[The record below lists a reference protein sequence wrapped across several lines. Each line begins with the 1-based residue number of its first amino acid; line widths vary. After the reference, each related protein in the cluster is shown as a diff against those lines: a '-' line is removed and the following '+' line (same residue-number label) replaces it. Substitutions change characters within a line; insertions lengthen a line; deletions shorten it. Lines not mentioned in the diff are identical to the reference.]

1 MKNVQIENGIITVS
15 EINHPTHT
23 FKIFES
29 MPKGYGVWNIGEHMG
44 TDEYIPCCEP
54 ISAEQPY
61 HIKASTLIAIKLP
74 REEVLL
80 LRKAA
85 GRYGGTLREL
95 KRALR
100 HKNSNHEIIEIAIEI
115 LERIQNK

>member
-1 MKNVQIENGIITVS
+1 MKNVKIENEIITVS
-15 EINHPTHT
+15 EINSPTYI
-23 FKIFES
+23 FKILES

-44 TDEYIPCCEP
+44 TDEYIPCCES

-61 HIKASTLIAIKLP
+61 HINPNTLIAIKLP
-74 REEVLL
+74 YEEILI

-85 GRYGGTLREL
+85 SRYGGTVRAL

-100 HKNSNHEIIEIAIEI
+100 RKNSNTEIIEQSIKI
-115 LERIQNK
+115 LERIQNN